1 MRHTATTHPISWFS
15 ERDQEG
21 NLDLQPNF
29 QRRRVWANRQKSNL
43 IESILL
49 ELPVPE
55 IYMQVKTNPDGRS
68 EYIVVDGQQRIGA
81 ILDFIGVNWRESFEL
96 RYLAENSIWRGY
108 TFNDL
113 DDRQKTRF
121 FGHSMAV
128 RYLQDAQD
136 VEIVDLFRRLNKYL
150 TPLTAQELR
159 NATYRG
165 PFLRL
170 SESIA
175 EDEYWSEN
183 GLAKPDAIRRM
194 RDIEFISD
202 LLIGVLDGPQGG
214 NAKTLDNY
222 YAVFEDC
229 EREFRGQRECKRRF
243 MLALNLV
250 QEMIPNIRTTRWSN
264 KTDFY
269 SLFVAISHLLR
280 THVLPHDRMDGLSVA
295 LTQFEEEI
303 RQYQEGEDERTRE
316 TVIAYVGA
324 MRRGSSDQYRRGV
337 RHRAIVELLQPH
349 FERRRRRAY

>member
-1 MRHTATTHPISWFS
+1 MRHTATTHPISWFA

-55 IYMQVKTNPDGRS
+55 IYMRVKTDPDGRS
-68 EYIVVDGQQRIGA
+68 EYTVVDGQQRISA
-81 ILDFIGVNWRESFEL
+81 ILEFIGVREREPFEL
-96 RYLAENSIWRGY
+96 RYLDENSIWRGY

-113 DDRQKTRF
+113 DDMQKSRF
-121 FGHSMAV
+121 YGHPMAV

-136 VEIVDLFRRLNKYL
+136 AEVVDLFRRLNKYL

-170 SESIA
+170 SESLA
-175 EDEYWSEN
+175 EDEYWAEN

-214 NAKTLDNY
+214 SAKTLDNY

-229 EREFRGQRECKRRF
+229 EREFPGQRECRRRF
-243 MLALNLV
+243 TLTLDVIQDLL
-250 QEMIPNIRTTRWSN
+250 PSIRLTRWSN

-269 SLFVAISHLLR
+269 SLFVGLAHFLR
-280 THVLPHDRMDGLSVA
+280 THVLPHDRIEDLSNA
-295 LTQFEEEI
+295 LSLFEEEI
-303 RQYQEGEDERTRE
+303 RHYQEDEDEQARQ
-316 TVIAYVGA
+316 VVVAYVGA
-324 MRRGSSDQYRRGV
+324 MRRGSSDQHRRGV
-337 RHRAIVELLQPH
+337 RHRAIVEVLEPF
-349 FERRRRRAY
+349 FERRRRRAP